1 MVQVRTEALVNN
13 VWAAAVL
20 IGLLEPAERHLIKL
34 IGAHFTC
41 IISTTVQILTLK
53 AKAGMHPQLSSL
65 YYSLALALSAQG
77 RLQEP
82 TRSPPTLPHHLR
94 PHASNLLQ
102 TSLTRHSLI

>member
-34 IGAHFTC
+34 IGTHFTC
-41 IISTTVQILTLK
+41 CTSTGVQILTLE

-82 TRSPPTLPHHLR
+82 TRPPTLPHHLR
-94 PHASNLLQ
+94 PHASNLLR
-102 TSLTRHSLI
+102 TFLIRYQRM